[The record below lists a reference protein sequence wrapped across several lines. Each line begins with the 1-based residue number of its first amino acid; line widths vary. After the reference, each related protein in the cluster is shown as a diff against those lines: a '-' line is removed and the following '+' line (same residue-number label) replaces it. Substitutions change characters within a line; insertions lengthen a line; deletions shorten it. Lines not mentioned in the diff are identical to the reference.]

1 MGEALVDAHE
11 MARILGVS
19 YETVI
24 RYARAGDIPSLRVG
38 KLWRFVP
45 TQVLDT
51 LATPSVDLWARP
63 TRKKVKRT

>member
-24 RYARAGDIPSLRVG
+24 RYARAGDIPSLRMG
-38 KLWRFVP
+38 RLWRFQP
-45 TQVLDT
+45 ALVLEK
-51 LATPSVDLWARP
+51 LATPSVDLWASP
-63 TRKKVKRT
+63 SRKKLRS